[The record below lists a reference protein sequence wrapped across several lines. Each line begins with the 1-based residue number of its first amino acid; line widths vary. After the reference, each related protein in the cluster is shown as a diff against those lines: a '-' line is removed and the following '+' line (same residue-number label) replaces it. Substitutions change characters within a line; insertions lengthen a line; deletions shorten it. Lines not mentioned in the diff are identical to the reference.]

1 LIVWKFLLFS
11 SKTVRW
17 HPKEK
22 GSGRGYVPWRREVV
36 TRAFLWG
43 KKCVISVTA
52 VMKNLY
58 THNLNDALRKLRDDI
73 PRIVDLLGL
82 HRGKE
87 TDTWAHILDHKLL
100 VRLSPDFPIM
110 ATICGGGSSGK
121 STLFNSIVGDRLS
134 PVGGSAGLN
143 RRVLVSAHGDILHRP
158 DILPALFEPF
168 GHRPARLENPQDLT
182 LAGPPL
188 YVLNDGVPRN
198 LVLMDT
204 PDFDTGAK
212 GVYINRDVTRQA
224 LEASDILIYIFTN
237 SNYNNRENT
246 DFIAQMLTG
255 IGIRKCFLVY
265 RVYPS
270 FSDEEVRGHAM
281 TVAANLYG
289 SDASHYVQGIYRTD
303 EDNAVAA
310 GQKFMTLRSIDE
322 KDPSFMEALTAV
334 DSGTIRLE
342 LLSSILKDV
351 VIQADEILEYAKIS
365 NHELRLYLDT
375 LQTAQ
380 SHCVQE
386 ALQHFPMD
394 RVMKRFVEIWME
406 TDPPYVK
413 AMRKTGSLVER
424 PFKVLVGTAKKVKQI
439 FSDTEKQT
447 PPADFVDRVEEDLLK
462 AVNSIHSAAVHSD
475 ISVDAPLKDPVTR
488 RMLKTLEQIRAG
500 EVLKDT
506 ERPYTEPG
514 VKKGTLTFSVSAHPV
529 VFQEQEKLR
538 SMDWKSV
545 LESILSRR
553 DVIVELSHGIEM
565 ILKDLANGYRSKMG
579 MWTKIRQMFAAFL
592 NVVPATAAVT
602 YIISTGDPVGA
613 VGIKVKLTGLFG
625 LHDLY
630 ALVAIP
636 ATTGLKKADQNQL
649 EEMLGPIVQTWLNDK
664 LKAVQDLFEQEVTGG
679 IIRAATDTLDA
690 SNPLIHRIETRI
702 DTCKKVMVS

>member
-1 LIVWKFLLFS
+1 
-11 SKTVRW
+11 
-17 HPKEK
+17 
-22 GSGRGYVPWRREVV
+22 
-36 TRAFLWG
+36 
-43 KKCVISVTA
+43 
-52 VMKNLY
+52 MKNLY

-143 RRVLVSAHGDILHRP
+143 RRVLVSVHGDILHRP

-182 LAGPPL
+182 LSGPPL

-255 IGIRKCFLVY
+255 IGIRKCFLIY

-351 VIQADEILEYAKIS
+351 LIQADEILEYAKIS

-488 RMLKTLEQIRAG
+488 RMLETLEQIRAG

-514 VKKGTLTFSVSAHPV
+514 EEKGTLTFSVSAHPV

>member
-1 LIVWKFLLFS
+1 
-11 SKTVRW
+11 
-17 HPKEK
+17 
-22 GSGRGYVPWRREVV
+22 
-36 TRAFLWG
+36 
-43 KKCVISVTA
+43 
-52 VMKNLY
+52 MKNLY

-73 PRIVDLLGL
+73 LRIVDLLGL

-143 RRVLVSAHGDILHRP
+143 RRVLVSVHGDILHRP
-158 DILPALFEPF
+158 DILPVLFEPF
-168 GHRPARLENPQDLT
+168 GHRPARLENQQDLT
-182 LAGPPL
+182 LSGPPL

-224 LEASDILIYIFTN
+224 LEASDILIYVFTN
-237 SNYNNRENT
+237 ANYNNRENT

-255 IGIRKCFLVY
+255 IGIRKCFLIY

-351 VIQADEILEYAKIS
+351 LIQADEILEYAKIS

-488 RMLKTLEQIRAG
+488 RMLETLEQIRAG

>member
-1 LIVWKFLLFS
+1 MLSL
-11 SKTVRW
+11 
-17 HPKEK
+17 
-22 GSGRGYVPWRREVV
+22 
-36 TRAFLWG
+36 AFLWRE
-43 KKCVISVTA
+43 KCVISVAA

-58 THNLNDALRKLRDDI
+58 TQNLNDALRKLRDDI

-82 HRGKE
+82 DRGKE
-87 TDTWAHILDHKLL
+87 TDTWAHIIEHKLL
-100 VRLSPDFPIM
+100 ARLSPDFPIM

-121 STLFNSIVGDRLS
+121 STLFNSIVGNRLS

-158 DILPALFEPF
+158 EILSALFEPF
-168 GHRPARLENPQDLT
+168 GHRPARLENQQDLT
-182 LAGPPL
+182 LSGPPL
-188 YVLNDGVPRN
+188 YALNNAVPRN

-212 GVYINRDVTRQA
+212 GVYINREVTRQA

-237 SNYNNRENT
+237 ANYNNRENT

-255 IGIRKCFLVY
+255 IGIRKCFLIY

-281 TVAANLYG
+281 TVAGNLYG
-289 SDASHYVQGIYRTD
+289 SNADRYVLGIYRTD

-310 GQKFMTLRSIDE
+310 GQKFMRLRSVGE
-322 KDPSFMEALTAV
+322 KNPPFLDALTAV

-342 LLSSILKDV
+342 LLASILKDV
-351 VIQADEILEYAKIS
+351 LIQAAEILEHAKIS

-386 ALQHFPMD
+386 ALRHFPMD

-406 TDPPYVK
+406 GDPPYVK
-413 AMRKTGSLVER
+413 AMRKTGSLIER
-424 PFKVLVGTAKKVKQI
+424 PFKVMVNTAKKVKHI
-439 FSDTEKQT
+439 FSDTERT
-447 PPADFVDRVEEDLLK
+447 APPADFVDRVEEDLLK
-462 AVNSIHSAAVHSD
+462 AVNRLHSTAVHSD
-475 ISVDAPLKDPVTR
+475 ISVNAPLKDPVTR
-488 RMLKTLEQIRAG
+488 RMLETLEQIRADG
-500 EVLKDT
+500 ALKDT
-506 ERPYTEPG
+506 EKPYTEPG
-514 VKKGTLTFSVSAHPV
+514 EKKGTLTFFVSAHPV
-529 VFQEQEKLR
+529 VVQEQEKLR
-538 SMDWKSV
+538 SMDWKLV

-565 ILKDLANGYRSKMG
+565 TLKDLADGYRRKMG

-636 ATTGLKKADQNQL
+636 ATTGLKKADQKQL

-664 LKAVQDLFEQEVTGG
+664 IKAVKILFEQEVTGG

-690 SNPLIHRIETRI
+690 SNPLIHGIETRI
-702 DTCKKVMVS
+702 ETCKKTVVS

>member
-1 LIVWKFLLFS
+1 
-11 SKTVRW
+11 
-17 HPKEK
+17 
-22 GSGRGYVPWRREVV
+22 
-36 TRAFLWG
+36 
-43 KKCVISVTA
+43 
-52 VMKNLY
+52 MKNLY

-143 RRVLVSAHGDILHRP
+143 RRVLVSVHGDILHRP

-182 LAGPPL
+182 LSGPPL

-255 IGIRKCFLVY
+255 IGIRKCFLIY

-351 VIQADEILEYAKIS
+351 LIQADEILEYAKIS

-447 PPADFVDRVEEDLLK
+447 SPADFVDRVEEDLLK

-488 RMLKTLEQIRAG
+488 RMLETLEQIRAG

-514 VKKGTLTFSVSAHPV
+514 EEKGTLTFSVSAHPV

>member
-1 LIVWKFLLFS
+1 
-11 SKTVRW
+11 
-17 HPKEK
+17 
-22 GSGRGYVPWRREVV
+22 
-36 TRAFLWG
+36 
-43 KKCVISVTA
+43 
-52 VMKNLY
+52 MKNLY

-73 PRIVDLLGL
+73 LRIVDLLGL

-182 LAGPPL
+182 LSGPPL

-310 GQKFMTLRSIDE
+310 GQKFMTLRSINE

-351 VIQADEILEYAKIS
+351 LIQADEILEYAKIS

-439 FSDTEKQT
+439 FSDTEKQS
-447 PPADFVDRVEEDLLK
+447 PSADFVDRVEEDLLK

-514 VKKGTLTFSVSAHPV
+514 EEKGTLTFSVSAHPV

-690 SNPLIHRIETRI
+690 SNPLIHGIETRI

>member
-1 LIVWKFLLFS
+1 
-11 SKTVRW
+11 
-17 HPKEK
+17 
-22 GSGRGYVPWRREVV
+22 
-36 TRAFLWG
+36 
-43 KKCVISVTA
+43 
-52 VMKNLY
+52 MKNLY

-182 LAGPPL
+182 LSGPPL

-224 LEASDILIYIFTN
+224 LEASDILIYVFTN
-237 SNYNNRENT
+237 ANYNNRENT

-351 VIQADEILEYAKIS
+351 LIQADEILEYAKIS

-394 RVMKRFVEIWME
+394 RVMKRFVEIWTE

-488 RMLKTLEQIRAG
+488 RMLETLEQIRAG

-514 VKKGTLTFSVSAHPV
+514 EKKGTLTFSVSAHPV

-690 SNPLIHRIETRI
+690 SNPLIHGIETRI

>member
-1 LIVWKFLLFS
+1 
-11 SKTVRW
+11 
-17 HPKEK
+17 
-22 GSGRGYVPWRREVV
+22 
-36 TRAFLWG
+36 
-43 KKCVISVTA
+43 
-52 VMKNLY
+52 MKNFY

-255 IGIRKCFLVY
+255 IGIRKCFLIY

-303 EDNAVAA
+303 EDNAVAV

-488 RMLKTLEQIRAG
+488 RMLETLEQIRAG

-514 VKKGTLTFSVSAHPV
+514 EEKGTLTFSVSAHPV

-664 LKAVQDLFEQEVTGG
+664 LKAVRDLFEQEVTGG

>member
-1 LIVWKFLLFS
+1 
-11 SKTVRW
+11 
-17 HPKEK
+17 
-22 GSGRGYVPWRREVV
+22 
-36 TRAFLWG
+36 
-43 KKCVISVTA
+43 
-52 VMKNLY
+52 MKNLY

-182 LAGPPL
+182 LSGPPL

-224 LEASDILIYIFTN
+224 LEASDILIYVFTN

-255 IGIRKCFLVY
+255 IGIRKCFLIY

-351 VIQADEILEYAKIS
+351 LIQADEILEYAKIS

-413 AMRKTGSLVER
+413 AMRKTGSLIEG

-447 PPADFVDRVEEDLLK
+447 PPPDFVDRVEEDLLK
-462 AVNSIHSAAVHSD
+462 AVNSIHSTAVHSD
-475 ISVDAPLKDPVTR
+475 ISVDAPLKDPITR
-488 RMLKTLEQIRAG
+488 RMLETLEQIRAG
-500 EVLKDT
+500 EALKDT

-514 VKKGTLTFSVSAHPV
+514 EEKWTQTFFVSAHPV
-529 VFQEQEKLR
+529 VLQEQEQLR
-538 SMDWKSV
+538 SMDWQSV

-565 ILKDLANGYRSKMG
+565 TLKDLADEYRRKMG

-636 ATTGLKKADQNQL
+636 ATTGLKKADQKQL

-690 SNPLIHRIETRI
+690 SNPLIHEIETRI
-702 DTCKKVMVS
+702 KTCKKAMVS

>member
-1 LIVWKFLLFS
+1 
-11 SKTVRW
+11 
-17 HPKEK
+17 
-22 GSGRGYVPWRREVV
+22 
-36 TRAFLWG
+36 
-43 KKCVISVTA
+43 
-52 VMKNLY
+52 MKNFY

-121 STLFNSIVGDRLS
+121 STLFNSIVADRLS

-255 IGIRKCFLVY
+255 IGIRKCFLIY

-303 EDNAVAA
+303 EDNAVAV

-322 KDPSFMEALTAV
+322 KNPSFMEALTAV

-488 RMLKTLEQIRAG
+488 RMLETLEQIRAG

-514 VKKGTLTFSVSAHPV
+514 EEKGTLTFSVSAHPV

-664 LKAVQDLFEQEVTGG
+664 LKAVRDLFEQEVTGG